1 MRITIR
7 TVGIILLAA
16 AMGGCVS
23 ISGSLSSNIVHAI
36 VNQNDPATVRDG
48 APAYLLMIDG
58 FIEEEPDN
66 RENLIAG
73 ARLYSAYAA
82 VFVDDPQRA
91 QRLAAKARDYSRHAL
106 CLDYPD
112 LCNVE
117 NYPYDE
123 FVLKLATVENG
134 DIGTLYTYGVTWAI
148 WIDVQSGNWHALA
161 DLPKVEAIIRRV
173 VDLNEHYENGQP
185 YMFLGIMNSYLPPAM
200 GGRPEEGR
208 AYFEKAITLSDGKD
222 LSAKVEFARRYARLV
237 FDKKLHDD
245 LLKEV
250 LAADAV
256 VRDLTLSNTLAQE
269 QARKLLDSS
278 QEYFLE

>member
-1 MRITIR
+1 MTIR
-7 TVGIILLAA
+7 TVGIILFAA
-16 AMGGCVS
+16 GMCGCVS

-58 FIEEEPDN
+58 FIEDEPDN

-91 QRLAAKARDYSRHAL
+91 RRLAAKARDYSRHAL
-106 CLDYPD
+106 CLDYPR
-112 LCNVE
+112 LCTVE
-117 NYPYDE
+117 SRPYDE
-123 FVLKLATVENG
+123 FVRELATIDDDDVAA
-134 DIGTLYTYGVTWAI
+134 LYTYGVTWAV
-148 WIDVQSGNWHALA
+148 WIEIQGGDWHALV
-161 DLPKVEAIIRRV
+161 DLPKVEAVIQRV
-173 VDLNEHYENGQP
+173 VALNEKYENGEP

-200 GGRPEEGR
+200 GGHPEAGR
-208 AYFEKAITLSDGKD
+208 AYFEKAIALSDGKD
-222 LSAKVEFARRYARLV
+222 LSIKVEFARRYARLV
-237 FDKKLHDD
+237 FDKKLHDE

-250 LAADAV
+250 LAADPV

-269 QARKLLDSS
+269 QARKLLESS
-278 QEYFLE
+278 SEYFLE